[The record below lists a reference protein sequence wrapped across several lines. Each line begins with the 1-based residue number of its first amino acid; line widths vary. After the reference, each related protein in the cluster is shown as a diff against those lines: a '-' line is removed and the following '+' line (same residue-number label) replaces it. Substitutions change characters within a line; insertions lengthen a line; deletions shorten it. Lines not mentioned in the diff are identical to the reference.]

1 MDFLKAPILVLAL
14 LSDLNMAVGAT
25 IDDFLREPSRPPN
38 IALSKGDFD
47 QLLVRAEAGDIEAQY
62 LMGNAYY
69 NGDFVWQGEPI
80 WPQSVSE
87 ARKWWLLSA
96 EKGHSKSQFWLG
108 EMSATG
114 IGIPENYSDAFKW
127 YKLSALNGF
136 SFAQYKLGE
145 LYMSGRGATQDE
157 VRAYMWFSI
166 AAAQQSL
173 RGRTAR
179 DEIRSRLAPQALE
192 QAQALAKKCFE
203 SNYTDCGE

>member
-136 SFAQYKLGE
+136 SFAQYKSQAFAKRYCQG
-145 LYMSGRGATQDE
+145 LYTGKNSTVGRAWSTNFYLSGMANTTCLSFAFKDNLWRIVRG
-157 VRAYMWFSI
+157 
-166 AAAQQSL
+166 
-173 RGRTAR
+173 
-179 DEIRSRLAPQALE
+179 
-192 QAQALAKKCFE
+192 
-203 SNYTDCGE
+203 